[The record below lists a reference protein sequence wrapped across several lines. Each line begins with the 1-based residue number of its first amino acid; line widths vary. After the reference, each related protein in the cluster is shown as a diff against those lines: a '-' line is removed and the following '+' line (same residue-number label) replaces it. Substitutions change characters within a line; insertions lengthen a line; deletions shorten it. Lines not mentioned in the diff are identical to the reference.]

1 MTEVGVL
8 VHGFPEGDS
17 LPSIAREIE
26 QAGFDSIWSGD
37 HILSTVDGLV
47 ACAALGAA
55 TERIRVGTAV
65 YLPHL
70 RPVLAVAR
78 MLATVDASGLRERF
92 TFGVGV
98 GGDVPAEFELLDVN
112 IRRRGA
118 LLDAALD
125 GLRHLFEADGAFVDH
140 GPFPPVWTGGRSI
153 PALRRGLRAGCG
165 FAPYLVTVDQF
176 SALRSEIPASAEGQG
191 FELAVNLMVAVDTR
205 TERGVDAAQR
215 RRPYGLAP
223 DLVAKHVI
231 SGSPSECVARIQE
244 YVAAGA
250 RHVLLNLAVEAD
262 GKHGQVELIAQ
273 EVLPSLQGGANVE

>member
-1 MTEVGVL
+1 MTDVGVL
-8 VHGFPEGDS
+8 VHGFPEGHS

-26 QAGFDSIWSGD
+26 GAGFDSVWSGD

-70 RPVLAVAR
+70 RPVPAVAR
-78 MLATVDASGLRERF
+78 MLATLNAAGLGERF

-112 IRRRGA
+112 VRRRGA
-118 LLDAALD
+118 LLDATLE
-125 GLRHLFEADGAFVDH
+125 GLRHHFEADDDFVDH
-140 GPFPPVWTGGRSI
+140 GTFPPVWTGGRSV
-153 PALRRGLRAGCG
+153 PALRRGLREGCG
-165 FAPYLVTVDQF
+165 FAPYLVTVEQF
-176 SALRSEIPASAEGQG
+176 SALRSEIPAAAEQEG
-191 FELAVNLMVAVDTR
+191 FELAVNLLVAVDSPS
-205 TERGVDAAQR
+205 ERGVVAAQR

-231 SGSPSECVARIQE
+231 SGSPAECVARIQE

-262 GKHGQVELIAQ
+262 AKHRQLELIAQ
-273 EVLPSLQGGANVE
+273 EMLPTLQGDSHAK